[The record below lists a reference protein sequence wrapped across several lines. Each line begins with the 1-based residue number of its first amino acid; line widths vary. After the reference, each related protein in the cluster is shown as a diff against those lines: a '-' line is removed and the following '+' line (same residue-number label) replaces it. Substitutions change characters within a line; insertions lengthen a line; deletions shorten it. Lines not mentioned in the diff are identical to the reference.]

1 MEEYHI
7 GKEIEKEVRKQYPSI
22 DAFAKAL
29 HRERQTVYDIFKR
42 AHIATDRLMEVSRL
56 LNRDFFKEFSN
67 VLHFGETSEEEDEAE
82 VAECISQLMPENE
95 LQVIRAE
102 RLHEL
107 IDEFFLSERKKPMII
122 MHDDNDCI
130 LADLS
135 KVAEGILGKGMV
147 KNITIKQED
156 IFAFETSITR
166 LSEMPQK
173 AIEINYTGSGSEGG
187 FDDIIL
193 LAERLATESGKHVVV
208 FCTCINALGKD
219 SFNRL
224 TYCSWA
230 EECFDTWHKRVH
242 ILVADNESKDFARR
256 LELYKASQC
265 EGYIDRAL
273 AAFEKS
279 DNDVAGKILGKALND
294 LSTYQF
300 EVIDVDADTSR
311 FYVRTLSPNQEEKS
325 LLEDCN
331 ISPRLTMWF
340 DMSKSTARFI
350 KGGETLGDYPPTF
363 DVNSENMWSLM
374 ARGEFK

>member
-122 MHDDNDCI
+122 MHDDNDSI
-130 LADLS
+130 VADLR

-147 KNITIKQED
+147 KN
-156 IFAFETSITR
+156 
-166 LSEMPQK
+166 
-173 AIEINYTGSGSEGG
+173 
-187 FDDIIL
+187 
-193 LAERLATESGKHVVV
+193 
-208 FCTCINALGKD
+208 
-219 SFNRL
+219 
-224 TYCSWA
+224 
-230 EECFDTWHKRVH
+230 
-242 ILVADNESKDFARR
+242 
-256 LELYKASQC
+256 
-265 EGYIDRAL
+265 
-273 AAFEKS
+273 
-279 DNDVAGKILGKALND
+279 
-294 LSTYQF
+294 
-300 EVIDVDADTSR
+300 
-311 FYVRTLSPNQEEKS
+311 
-325 LLEDCN
+325 
-331 ISPRLTMWF
+331 
-340 DMSKSTARFI
+340 
-350 KGGETLGDYPPTF
+350 
-363 DVNSENMWSLM
+363 
-374 ARGEFK
+374 

>member
-7 GKEIEKEVRKQYPSI
+7 GKEIEKEVRKKYPSI

-95 LQVIRAE
+95 LQVIRAK
-102 RLHEL
+102 RLPDL

-122 MHDDNDCI
+122 MHDDNDSI
-130 LADLS
+130 VADLR

-173 AIEINYTGSGSEGG
+173 AIEINYIGSGNEGG

-193 LAERLATESGKHVVV
+193 LAERLATESSKHVVV
-208 FCTCINALGKD
+208 FCTCINALGILRQTQEPA
-219 SFNRL
+219 SNRL
-224 TYCSWA
+224 T
-230 EECFDTWHKRVH
+230 DLHTVRG
-242 ILVADNESKDFARR
+242 
-256 LELYKASQC
+256 Q
-265 EGYIDRAL
+265 
-273 AAFEKS
+273 KS
-279 DNDVAGKILGKALND
+279 V
-294 LSTYQF
+294 STPGINVFIY
-300 EVIDVDADTSR
+300 
-311 FYVRTLSPNQEEKS
+311 
-325 LLEDCN
+325 LL
-331 ISPRLTMWF
+331 LTMRV
-340 DMSKSTARFI
+340 KT
-350 KGGETLGDYPPTF
+350 
-363 DVNSENMWSLM
+363 SLVVM
-374 ARGEFK
+374 NYIGHHKVKVT